1 MENIEISVIV
11 PVYNVEYYIH
21 NCVKS
26 ILNQT
31 FKDFELL
38 LIDDGS
44 TDNSGKICDR
54 YAKRYSTVKVFHKV
68 NGGLSDA
75 RNYGMK
81 LAKGKYFVFIDSDDF
96 VELNYLEVLFNL
108 VKKYN
113 VQMACLNSVR
123 EYKSDFNLVGKYIDS
138 NNIEGVIDKKKAL
151 KKMLIRDGFGVNA
164 WAKIYSKKLFKDVEY
179 PKGKLYEDLQTV
191 PYLVAKCDK
200 VAFSSLKLYHYV
212 KRNNSILNRQ
222 LTNTDLTLISYL
234 SILGEYLEKNFP
246 DLIEAFEYRYVSD
259 VLKVLINRAV
269 FLENYHEVLERI
281 FMQNVIFWKNA
292 NFNVFLSKREKI
304 QIYVAKNFPR
314 LYKNIIKIVIYS
326 IKVKNN
332 YKS

>member
-54 YAKRYSTVKVFHKV
+54 YAERYSTVKVFHKV

-75 RNYGMK
+75 RNFGMK
-81 LAKGKYFVFIDSDDF
+81 FAEGNYFVFIDSDDF
-96 VELNYLEVLFNL
+96 VELNYLAILFSL
-108 VKKYN
+108 VKKYK
-113 VQMACLNSVR
+113 VQMACLDSVR
-123 EYKSDFNLVGKYIDS
+123 EYKSDLSLVGKKIVAGGD
-138 NNIEGVIDKKKAL
+138 EGVINTKDAL

-164 WAKIYSKKLFKDVEY
+164 WAKIYSKCLFKSVEF

-191 PYLVAKCDK
+191 PYLVADCDQI
-200 VAFSSLKLYHYV
+200 AFSSLKLYHYV
-212 KRNNSILNRQ
+212 KRSDSILNRQ
-222 LTNTDLTLISYL
+222 LTNKDLTLISYL
-234 SILGEYLEKNFP
+234 SELGVYLEKKFP
-246 DLIEAFEYRYVSD
+246 GLDEAFKYRYISD
-259 VLKVLINRAV
+259 ILKVLINRAV
-269 FLENYHEVLERI
+269 FLKNYDEILKKI
-281 FMQNVIFWKNA
+281 FMQNVTFWKTASSNT
-292 NFNVFLSKREKI
+292 FLSKREKT
-304 QIYVAKNFPR
+304 QIYVAERFPR
-314 LYKNIIKIVIYS
+314 LYKYILKAVMYAE
-326 IKVKNN
+326 
-332 YKS
+332 KSGI